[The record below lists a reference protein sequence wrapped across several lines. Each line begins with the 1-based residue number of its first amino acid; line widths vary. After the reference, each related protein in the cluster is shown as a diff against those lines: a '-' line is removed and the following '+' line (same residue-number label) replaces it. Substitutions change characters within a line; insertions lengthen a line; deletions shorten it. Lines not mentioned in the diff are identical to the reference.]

1 MERIKTAIIG
11 CGRDAN
17 NLHAPILLKH
27 PEFEV
32 IGTFDIRPEASEA
45 MAAMFRDAGH
55 NCKAYETREELLAS
69 DVEYCVVLTDSH
81 VHTEVCAACLRAG
94 KHVLV
99 TKPWA
104 VGMED
109 AEFIIQE
116 AKEAKKK
123 FGVELM
129 VFLPQN
135 WGTNLSTIKEIIKS
149 GDIGQVYQ
157 IRRRASTFGKRY
169 DWQIYKK
176 YGGGYLY
183 NWGPH
188 LLGQVL
194 DLVDEPIVKVCAE
207 KKQVIMDGD
216 CEDMFYAIM
225 KTKSGIIINCEHG
238 IMVDK
243 LPHWTVQGSKGT
255 IFVTD
260 DVIDVHKISHPG
272 PIDPQ
277 VYRNPVHD
285 DNETYKLPGVYNGDR
300 FAIYTHIADVIHGEC
315 PYRIP
320 LTFPRNLT
328 LLLDAIHLSADTDEI
343 VRISEEEW
351 NKPL

>member
-17 NLHAPILLKH
+17 NMHGPILLKH
-27 PEFEV
+27 PSFEV
-32 IGTFDIRPEASEA
+32 IGTYDINREASEA
-45 MAAMFRDAGH
+45 MASMFVEAGH
-55 NCKAYETREELLAS
+55 NCKVFDSFEELLAS
-69 DVEYCVVLTDSH
+69 DVQYCVVLTDSH
-81 VHTEVCAACLRAG
+81 THADICAACLQAG

-99 TKPWA
+99 TKPWTIGSEEAEQLIA
-104 VGMED
+104 V
-109 AEFIIQE
+109 
-116 AKEAKKK
+116 AKECKKK

-135 WGTNLSTIKEIIKS
+135 WGTNLSTLKEIIAS
-149 GDIGQVYQ
+149 GEIGQVYQ

-169 DWQIYKK
+169 DWQLYKK

-194 DLVDEPIVKVCAE
+194 DLVNEPIVKVYAE

-216 CEDMFYAIM
+216 CEDMFYAM
-225 KTKSGIIINCEHG
+225 LKTKSGVIINCEHG

-243 LPHWTVQGSKGT
+243 LPHWIVQGSKGT
-255 IFVTD
+255 VFITNG
-260 DVIDVHKISHPG
+260 VIDVHKISHPG

-277 VYRNPVHD
+277 VYRNPVKD
-285 DNETYKLPGVYNGDR
+285 DNETYELPGAFNGNRYD
-300 FAIYTHIADVIHGEC
+300 IYTHIADVIHGEC
-315 PYRIP
+315 AYRIP
-320 LTFPRNLT
+320 LTLPRNLT
-328 LLLDAIHLSADTDEI
+328 TLLDAIHQSADTDEI
-343 VRISEEEW
+343 VRIPVEEW
-351 NKPL
+351 NRPL